1 MSTKTLIWIAVF
13 IGSTAG
19 GWLGALLSSGNWLSW
34 QSILGT
40 ALGSF
45 AGIYA
50 GFKTGQ
56 YFGL

>member
-1 MSTKTLIWIAVF
+1 MGAKTFVWLGLF

-34 QSILGT
+34 QSVLGG
-40 ALGSF
+40 ALGAF

-50 GFKTGQ
+50 GFKASQ
-56 YFGL
+56 YF